1 MLNRPISLWY
11 VFTFDL
17 LGLKSN
23 RGAGSPEREKAY
35 GKIVDLVLKMRQRA
49 KEAKDWATSDQIRNT
64 LTDAGFIVQD
74 TKDSATWKLNK

>member
-1 MLNRPISLWY
+1 MNL
-11 VFTFDL
+11 FTFDI

-35 GKIVDLVLKMRQRA
+35 GKIVDLVLQMRQKA
-49 KEAKDWATSDQIRNT
+49 KEAKDWATSDEIRNT

-74 TKDSATWKLNK
+74 TKDGATWKLNK